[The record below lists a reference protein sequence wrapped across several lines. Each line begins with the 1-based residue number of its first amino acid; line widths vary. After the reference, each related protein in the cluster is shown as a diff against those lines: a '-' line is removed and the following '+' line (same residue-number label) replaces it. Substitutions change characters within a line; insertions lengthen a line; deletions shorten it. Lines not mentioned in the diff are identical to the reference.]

1 LDEKMTDKENKPKFL
16 DALFKP
22 RTIGIYGASERS
34 RHFVGGIKN
43 QGFDQEKLY
52 LINPK
57 REELFDLKVYK
68 TLSDVPEEEIDHL
81 IITLGRDRL
90 LTSLEDI
97 FSRKKINT
105 IHIFA
110 GSLGE
115 FDEEG
120 VKIETEIR
128 KMLDREDINTRLVG
142 PNCMGVYAPGYSAY
156 MKYFP
161 PELGNIALIFQSGDL
176 HTRFIK
182 FGDLRYGLRFSRGVS
197 IGNTIDIQI
206 SDVLQYL
213 NNEEDTDIIG
223 VYFEGFSNYHPK
235 EGRKLFQILKT
246 MKKPVLFMRGGETE
260 RGQAAVLTHTGT
272 LGTKQK
278 IWDAVYKQSPII
290 KVPSSLESLLDYTY
304 LFYMYINK
312 FKKQG
317 KKFEE
322 ILYPKGK
329 NSLVIL
335 WSGGFGILAT
345 DVLIKLGLN
354 VPNFDGEI
362 AEKLRRIYSI
372 KVGSLSNPLD
382 MPYIEMRKEY
392 LEIVKAAI
400 SEDIDLIIMQTD
412 TASNLQSENRIG
424 LYANLLKIKEFVDS
438 QNKVLILIL
447 YEYPDENRKKYYDML
462 TNDGFIVYPSI
473 PRAVEAYL
481 TLYEYGRKRN
491 TFKILNKS

>member
-1 LDEKMTDKENKPKFL
+1 MTDKENKPIFL

-22 RTIGIYGASERS
+22 RTIAIYGASERS

-43 QGFDQEKLY
+43 QGFDQDNIY

-57 REELFDLKVYK
+57 RDELFGLKVYK
-68 TLSDVPEEEIDHL
+68 SMFEIPENEIDHL
-81 IITLGRDRL
+81 IITLGRDKL
-90 LTSLEDI
+90 IPSLKDI
-97 FSRKKINT
+97 FSQKKINT
-105 IHIFA
+105 LHIFA

-120 VKIETEIR
+120 LKIEKEIR
-128 KMLDREDINTRLVG
+128 NILNDEKISTRVIG

-156 MKYFP
+156 LKTFP
-161 PELGNIALIFQSGDL
+161 QEPGNISLIFQSGDL

-182 FGDLRYGLRFSRGVS
+182 FGDLRYNLRFSKCVS

-213 NNEEDTDIIG
+213 NNEEDTDIIV
-223 VYFEGFSNYHPK
+223 VYFEGFSNYHPQ
-235 EGRKLFQILKT
+235 EGRKLLNILKT

-290 KVPSSLESLLDYTY
+290 KVPSSLDSLLDYTY
-304 LFYMYINK
+304 LFYMYINR

-317 KKFEE
+317 KKIEE
-322 ILYPKGK
+322 IIYPKGK

-335 WSGGFGILAT
+335 WSGGFGIIAT

-362 AEKLRRIYSI
+362 SEKLRRIYPI

-382 MPYIEMRKEY
+382 MPYIEMREEY
-392 LEIVKAAI
+392 LEIIKAAI

-412 TASNLQSENRIG
+412 TASNLQSKNRLG
-424 LYANLLKIKEFVDS
+424 LYSNLKKIKDFTDS

-473 PRAVEAYL
+473 SRAVEAYL
-481 TLYEYGRKRN
+481 TLYEYGKKRN
-491 TFKILNKS
+491 TNKNLNKS

>member
-1 LDEKMTDKENKPKFL
+1 MLNRENDVGFL
-16 DALFKP
+16 DSLFKP
-22 RTIGIYGASERS
+22 RTIAIYGASERS

-43 QGFDQEKLY
+43 QGFDQDNIY

-57 REELFDLKVYK
+57 RDELFGLKVYK
-68 TLSDVPEEEIDHL
+68 SMSEIPVNEIDHL
-81 IITLGRDRL
+81 IITLGRDKL
-90 LTSLEDI
+90 IPSLKDI
-97 FSRKKINT
+97 FSQKKINT
-105 IHIFA
+105 LHIFA

-120 VKIETEIR
+120 LKIEKEI
-128 KMLDREDINTRLVG
+128 KNILDDDKISTRLIG
-142 PNCMGVYAPGYSAY
+142 PNCMGVYAPNYLSY

-182 FGDLRYGLRFSRGVS
+182 FGDLRYHLRFSRGVS

-206 SDVLQYL
+206 SEILQYL
-213 NNEEDTDIIG
+213 NNEEDTDIIA
-223 VYFEGFSNYHPK
+223 VYFEGFSNYHPD
-235 EGRKLFQILKT
+235 EGRKLFQILKN

-481 TLYEYGRKRN
+481 ALYEYGMKRN
-491 TFKILNKS
+491 TFKTLNKS

>member
-1 LDEKMTDKENKPKFL
+1 MTDKENKPKFL

-481 TLYEYGRKRN
+481 ALYEYGMKRN
-491 TFKILNKS
+491 TFKNLNKS

>member
-1 LDEKMTDKENKPKFL
+1 MLNRENDVGFL
-16 DALFKP
+16 DSLFKP
-22 RTIGIYGASERS
+22 RTIAIYGASERS
-34 RHFVGGIKN
+34 KHFVGGIKN
-43 QGFDQEKLY
+43 QGFDQDSIY

-57 REELFDLKVYK
+57 RDELFGLKVYK
-68 TLSDVPEEEIDHL
+68 SMSEIPEEEIDHL
-81 IITLGRDRL
+81 IITLGRDKL
-90 LTSLEDI
+90 IPSLKDI
-97 FSRKKINT
+97 FSQKKVNT
-105 IHIFA
+105 MHIFA

-120 VKIETEIR
+120 EKIEKEIR
-128 KMLDREDINTRLVG
+128 NILNDEKISTRLIG
-142 PNCMGVYAPGYSAY
+142 PNCMGVYAPNYLSY
-156 MKYFP
+156 LTYFP

-182 FGDLRYGLRFSRGVS
+182 FGNLRYGLRFSKGVS
-197 IGNTIDIQI
+197 IGNTLDIQV
-206 SDVLQYL
+206 SEVLKYL
-213 NNEEDTDIIG
+213 NNEEDTDIVG
-223 VYFEGFSNYHPK
+223 VYFEGFSNYHPD
-235 EGRKLFQILKT
+235 EGRKLLNVLKT

-260 RGQAAVLTHTGT
+260 RAQAAVLTHTGT

-312 FKKQG
+312 HKKQDITG
-317 KKFEE
+317 EE
-322 ILYPKGK
+322 IQYPKGK

-354 VPNFDGEI
+354 VPSFEGEI
-362 AEKLRRIYSI
+362 SEKLKKIYSI
-372 KVGSLSNPLD
+372 KVGSLKNPLD
-382 MPYIEMRKEY
+382 MPYIEMREEY

-438 QNKVLILIL
+438 QNKVLVLIL

-462 TNDGFIVYPSI
+462 TNDGFIVYPTI
-473 PRAVEAYL
+473 PRAVKSYL
-481 TLYEYGRKRN
+481 ALYEYGKKRN
-491 TFKILNKS
+491 TFKNLYKS

>member
-1 LDEKMTDKENKPKFL
+1 
-16 DALFKP
+16 
-22 RTIGIYGASERS
+22 
-34 RHFVGGIKN
+34 
-43 QGFDQEKLY
+43 
-52 LINPK
+52 
-57 REELFDLKVYK
+57 
-68 TLSDVPEEEIDHL
+68 
-81 IITLGRDRL
+81 
-90 LTSLEDI
+90 
-97 FSRKKINT
+97 
-105 IHIFA
+105 
-110 GSLGE
+110 
-115 FDEEG
+115 
-120 VKIETEIR
+120 
-128 KMLDREDINTRLVG
+128 
-142 PNCMGVYAPGYSAY
+142 
-156 MKYFP
+156 
-161 PELGNIALIFQSGDL
+161 
-176 HTRFIK
+176 
-182 FGDLRYGLRFSRGVS
+182 
-197 IGNTIDIQI
+197 
-206 SDVLQYL
+206 
-213 NNEEDTDIIG
+213 
-223 VYFEGFSNYHPK
+223 
-235 EGRKLFQILKT
+235 

-304 LFYMYINK
+304 LFYMYINR

-322 ILYPKGK
+322 IVYPKGK

-335 WSGGFGILAT
+335 WSGGFGIIAT

-362 AEKLRRIYSI
+362 SEKLRRIYSI

-382 MPYIEMRKEY
+382 MPYIEMREEY
-392 LEIVKAAI
+392 LEIIKAAI

-412 TASNLQSENRIG
+412 TASNLQSKNRLG
-424 LYANLLKIKEFVDS
+424 LYANLKKIKDFTDS

-473 PRAVEAYL
+473 PRAVKAYL

-491 TFKILNKS
+491 TFKNM

>member
-1 LDEKMTDKENKPKFL
+1 MTDKENKPKFL

-142 PNCMGVYAPGYSAY
+142 PNCMGVYAPGYCAY